1 MEDLGRKTN
10 EWQAEL
16 RVKRQPAGE
25 LLIEV
30 IDGSG
35 KRLIF
40 SSWAS
45 LYDYLSRRF
54 PEYRGYLR

>member
-1 MEDLGRKTN
+1 MKDGSRKTD

-16 RVKRQPAGE
+16 RVKRQTAGK

-30 IDGSG
+30 VDDGG
-35 KRLIF
+35 KRLVF

-54 PEYRGYLR
+54 PVYRGYLR

>member
-1 MEDLGRKTN
+1 MADRGRKTD

-16 RVKRQPAGE
+16 RVKRQPTGK

-30 IDGSG
+30 ADGSG

-54 PEYRGYLR
+54 PEYHGYLR